1 MSARKPNARFSTS
14 RKNGSQQALRLLAL
28 SSLGG
33 AAALLCGGALAQDA
47 SYTYGGISVGH
58 SYGKVNEEGLLIKS
72 VANNVPPL
80 SFTSYGRKDED
91 TAYRI
96 FLGYQFNRNIG
107 LEASFF
113 NLGKYQFAGTTS
125 PNGYV
130 SGEVKI
136 QGAGLDLVGSLPLSE
151 NWSVLGRVGGQY
163 AKTRDTFS
171 GTGAVNITNPSP
183 SDRSFNYKAGA
194 GLQYAF
200 SPNLLVR
207 GEAEQYRT
215 RDALGGN
222 IRVQVVSLSLVMPFG
237 DGARNNRSAMM
248 PAVYKPVAYVA
259 PPAPAP
265 APAPMVMAP
274 APAPMVAAAPMA
286 PPAPVAMPAS
296 RRVSFTADALFGFDK
311 STIRPEGKTAL
322 DTFAREVSGTQ
333 FEVVVVEGHADRTGS
348 TAYNQTLSMQRAE
361 AVKAYLVSSGGF
373 DAAKV
378 TAKGLGEGSP
388 TTKPDDC
395 KASLPTAQLRACLQ
409 PDRRVDI
416 DVTGTK

>member
-1 MSARKPNARFSTS
+1 MSARKPNASPKIR
-14 RKNGSQQALRLLAL
+14 RQQALRLLAF
-28 SSLGG
+28 SSLGSVG
-33 AAALLCGGALAQDA
+33 ALLASGASAQGT

-58 SYGKVNEEGLLIKS
+58 SYGKLNEEGLLTKS
-72 VANNVPPL
+72 LVGNVPPL
-80 SFTSYGRKDED
+80 SITSYGRKDED

-96 FLGYQFNRNIG
+96 FLGHQFNRNIG

-113 NLGKYQFAGTTS
+113 NLGRYQFAGTTNPS
-125 PNGYV
+125 GYV

-136 QGAGLDLVGSLPLSE
+136 QGAGLDLVGALPLSE

-163 AKTRDTFS
+163 AKTRDTFN
-171 GTGAVNITNPSP
+171 GTGAVRISNPSP

-200 SPNLLVR
+200 GPNLMVR

-237 DGARNNRSAMM
+237 DGARNTRTSMA
-248 PAVYKPVAYVA
+248 PARYQPVAYVA
-259 PPAPAP
+259 PPAPTP
-265 APAPMVMAP
+265 APAPIVMAP
-274 APAPMVAAAPMA
+274 TPPPMMAAAPMEPIA
-286 PPAPVAMPAS
+286 PAVISTPA

-311 STIRPEGKTAL
+311 STIQPEGKTAL
-322 DTFAREVSGTQ
+322 DNFAREVAGTQ
-333 FEVVVVEGHADRTGS
+333 FEVIVVEGHADRTGS
-348 TAYNQTLSMQRAE
+348 TAYNQTLSTQRAE
-361 AVKAYLVSSGGF
+361 AVKAYLVASGGF
-373 DAAKV
+373 DANKV
-378 TAKGLGEGSP
+378 VAKGVGEGSP
-388 TTKPDDC
+388 TTKLEDC
-395 KASLPTAQLRACLQ
+395 NARLPTAELRACLQ